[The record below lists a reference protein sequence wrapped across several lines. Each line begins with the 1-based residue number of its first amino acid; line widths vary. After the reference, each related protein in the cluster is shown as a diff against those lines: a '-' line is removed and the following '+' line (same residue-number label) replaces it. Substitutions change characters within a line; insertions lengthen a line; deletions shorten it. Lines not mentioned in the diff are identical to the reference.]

1 MSSAYGEISV
11 FVSDGC
17 KFNGPDMAK
26 ALNLYTWVS
35 DDDFFSWEY
44 DQVENRLFNKYGENS
59 TDPTL
64 FPEKI
69 LTFCVYK
76 AEIDDYILIESSDIF
91 AHQEEDLQIE
101 LSEYFSLDVLIN
113 DLSCHIDSGFIQIN
127 LESDNYSCKYSI
139 TQQIIIKPDNC
150 GSRTYSFY
158 QKEGESGTTFEN
170 VINGVLI

>member
-17 KFNGPDMAK
+17 KFNGPEMAK
-26 ALNLYTWVS
+26 ALNLYTWVA

-64 FPEKI
+64 FPFKI

-76 AEIDDYILIESSDIF
+76 ADIDDYIIIESSDIC

-101 LSEYFSLDVLIN
+101 LFKRFSLNEIIN
-113 DLSCHIDSGFIQIN
+113 DLSRHIDSGFMQIN
-127 LESDNYSCKYSI
+127 LESINYSYKCSI
-139 TQQIIIKPDNC
+139 IQQIIIKPNNC

-170 VINGVLI
+170 VVNGVLI

>member
-1 MSSAYGEISV
+1 MSNAYGEISA
-11 FVSDGC
+11 FVSDDC
-17 KFNGPDMAK
+17 KFNGQEIAK
-26 ALNLYTWVS
+26 VLNLYTWVS
-35 DDDFFSWEY
+35 DGDLFSWEY
-44 DQVENRLFNKYGENS
+44 DQVEHRLFNKYGSNS
-59 TDPTL
+59 TYPTL

-69 LTFCVYK
+69 LTFSVYK
-76 AEIDDYILIESSDIF
+76 EDINDYIVIESSDVS
-91 AHQEEDLQIE
+91 AHQEEDLEIE

-139 TQQIIIKPDNC
+139 IQQIIIKPNNC

-170 VINGVLI
+170 VVNGVLI